1 MNPLNDISAVYV
13 AEVLKPQL
21 GQEKQAPAAGANA
34 KGTEGPANAEKR
46 VRQAVYDI
54 RYRARREDVPLEQA
68 FSQYM
73 SHTSMGAAEKNEVKE
88 KLGIG
93 PGGGSVKEEIE
104 NKKYQVRVK
113 DKATGKSYVRYAT
126 RQKINQLRSNPN
138 ISSVEMTKY
147 GTPYEGEKQRGKY
160 TGKVKSGK
168 GLDPVGR
175 EDKDIDNDG
184 DHDKTDKYLLNR
196 RKVRGAAIAKKTGM
210 KESFSNWREDLR
222 EIVDDEIASKKK
234 SQVKG
239 MKKDESN
246 NVTINPKLG
255 EEVQLLESFEISEDY
270 LNQTVNTAAEY
281 FCEQGL
287 NERGV
292 DILIEELGL
301 DEFVNFVFEIQEE
314 NLLSEARAGGVR
326 VEPKT
331 KGGKSVGSLKG
342 GAKTAAINRLRKE
355 KAARKEAE
363 SKASESK
370 PSGFK
375 SFSQKHAAV
384 QTAKKQQPKRKGV
397 LDRVAGAVL
406 KGMERHKQAT
416 AAASQAFKQGVERHK
431 AATTTASKLASQTAQ
446 TAAKAAGKVGGVAK
460 EVGSGAKTAA
470 KVGKR
475 VLTGEEF
482 ELQEKITA
490 KTDMGTAIKDF
501 YASKSPQLAGRSKEE
516 RRKAAIAAVLTAR
529 RGGKKLGEALDQKIQ
544 DQPTPSDDNV
554 RSAQS
559 DAVKK
564 QQLQNLKMIQQKR
577 RMLDN
582 QKLQLQ
588 RSGKLPLENSY
599 EPEGEQIDERTAFAK
614 RTGMSATRPGKPSV
628 KGGAKDDPA
637 FISVKRVIRKMEGT
651 PAGQRKR
658 DPGKKPP
665 AAGTFGGPESPA
677 QKVAKRRA
685 AAARSQEWQQDTKG
699 T

>member
-1 MNPLNDISAVYV
+1 MNPLNDISAVYI

-147 GTPYEGEKQRGKY
+147 GTPYEGEKQRGEY

-222 EIVDDEIASKKK
+222 EIVDDEIASEKR

-239 MKKDESN
+239 MKKGGVN
-246 NVTINPKLG
+246 KVVVNPKLG
-255 EEVQLLESFEISEDY
+255 EEVQLLESVEISEDY
-270 LNQTVNTAAEY
+270 LNQTVYAAAEY

-326 VEPKT
+326 IEPKT

-384 QTAKKQQPKRKGV
+384 QTAKKQQPKRKGI

-406 KGMERHKQAT
+406 KGVERHKQAT
-416 AAASQAFKQGVERHK
+416 AAASQAFQKGVQRHK
-431 AATTTASKLASQTAQ
+431 SATTTASKLASQTAQ

-482 ELQEKITA
+482 ELQEKITS

-544 DQPTPSDDNV
+544 DQPTSADNKV
-554 RSAQS
+554 RDTQS

-564 QQLQNLKMIQQKR
+564 QQLQNLKMIAQKQQ
-577 RMLDN
+577 MLQR
-582 QKLQLQ
+582 QKLQMQ
-588 RSGKLPLENSY
+588 KAGKLPLENSY
-599 EPEGEQIDERTAFAK
+599 EMEGEIVDERTRYAK
-614 RTGMSATRPGKPSV
+614 ETGMSATRPGKPSV
-628 KGGAKDDPA
+628 EGGAKDDKA
-637 FISVKRVIRKMEGT
+637 FTSVKKMIRQQTGT
-651 PAGQRKR
+651 PKGQQKKVL
-658 DPGKKPP
+658 GKKPP
-665 AAGTFGGPESPA
+665 VAGQYGAPKSPA
-677 QKVAKRRA
+677 QKVALRRA
-685 AAARSQEWQQDTKG
+685 AAQRSQDNMSSRYD
-699 T
+699 